1 MRQELDQVKER
12 QQLNQASVMPQ
23 ENQQHYD
30 MHDKDQVSSQDT
42 AVLLVNR
49 KRIAAPNV
57 EIVDLR
63 SENSNSGSKVLVAPM
78 V

>member
-1 MRQELDQVKER
+1 
-12 QQLNQASVMPQ
+12 MPQ
-23 ENQQHYD
+23 EHHQHLPRYE
-30 MHDKDQVSSQDT
+30 MTGKDQVSSQDT

-57 EIVDLR
+57 EIVDL
-63 SENSNSGSKVLVAPM
+63 NSRTDSGSKVLVAPM